1 MAGTNSLEIE
11 IHNLFQEGTSV
22 DYVCQELLNKYEKSE
37 TLSAFEIEGLSHF
50 LITAGRFEDLKK
62 LYTKCLKKS
71 KLSQFPIGF
80 LAEALDKQKIEI
92 SEDDINLFDY
102 VIEQQPAE
110 LTALHSEK
118 ILNFSLTAQKAFQ
131 QMPQTFQKDRALL
144 KTKLIKQLNQNRM
157 YQLVE
162 QEEAI
167 LAQIIKLF
175 PNDIE
180 ISLLKQAHLEKK
192 ADDILSRVL
201 IQKKMTKTKSGAVMN
216 DPESKN
222 LVQDLTAQF
231 EILIPQ
237 LESEAPEQLYNLA
250 ILTFQ
255 FEMFD
260 LTLKILNKAP
270 KTSARDWLTA
280 EAFLECGRFL
290 DLLKLIETLEAE
302 GFTQS
307 STQSEIIF
315 GATYL
320 KALAYKGLGQTD
332 LAIHLLES
340 LSLTVPSYRS
350 TEALLHE
357 WKNS

>member
-1 MAGTNSLEIE
+1 LAGTNSLEIE

-22 DYVCQELLNKYEKSE
+22 DYVCEELLNKYDKSE

-50 LITAGRFEDLKK
+50 LISAGRFNDLKK

-80 LAEALDKQKIEI
+80 LVEALEKQNIELT
-92 SEDDINLFDY
+92 EDDINLFEY
-102 VIEQQPAE
+102 VIEQQPTE

-118 ILNFSLTAQKAFQ
+118 ILSFSTTAQVAFQ
-131 QMPQTFQKDRALL
+131 QMPQTFQKDRTLL
-144 KTKLIKQLNQNRM
+144 KTKLIEQLNQNRM

-162 QEEAI
+162 QEEAV
-167 LAQIIKLF
+167 LAQILKLF

-180 ISLLKQAHLEKK
+180 IGLLKQAHLEKK
-192 ADDILSRVL
+192 ADHILSRVL
-201 IQKKMTKTKSGAVMN
+201 TQKKMSKTKSGSVMH
-216 DPESKN
+216 DPESAT
-222 LVQDLTAQF
+222 LVHDLTTQF

-237 LESEAPEQLYNLA
+237 LETESPEQLYNLA

-260 LTLKILNKAP
+260 LTLKILDKAP
-270 KTSARDWLTA
+270 KTSARDWLKA
-280 EAFLECGRFL
+280 ETLLECGRFL
-290 DLLKLIETLEAE
+290 DLLKLIETIESDGSADS
-302 GFTQS
+302 T
-307 STQSEIIF
+307 TQSEVVF

-320 KALAYKGLGQTD
+320 KALAYKGLGQKD

-340 LSLTVPSYRS
+340 LSITVPSYRS